1 MSQFGEKTVL
11 SKEQLHRSVWR
22 LMAAGKSREALA
34 ACQQLNR
41 TYVDYADGWHV
52 ASHLAIKL
60 GIPKKGLSFI
70 DRALSLKEDNP
81 GFLLQKARSL
91 KALGRISQA
100 MELARKLLTMKF
112 PGRHHYGVL
121 GDVFSELL
129 LYPEAEQA
137 YQRAH
142 NHDPE
147 NPQILFNLAATQRF
161 LGKIVE
167 AEENCNQL
175 IARNPEDYEVYL
187 LRSELRRQTSDDNHI
202 DQLLALVKQ
211 GMKNWQDESKLCN
224 AIAKE
229 YEDLGEYKNSFT
241 YLQKSS
247 AIRRSHMQYDIEPDL
262 QTMQKIRSVF
272 TADCLASRT
281 PGYISEE
288 PIFILGM
295 PRTGTTLVE
304 RILDSHSQ
312 VKSAGELNNFARQ
325 LTLLAMQETGG
336 KKIDR
341 PQLVELTADLDFSA
355 LGESYI
361 ESTRPYTGELPH
373 FIDKLPL
380 NFLYTG
386 LIHLALPQAK
396 IIHLRRHPMD
406 ACYAIYKRLFR
417 DAYPFSYD
425 LAELGRYY
433 CAYQGLMEH
442 WHRVMP
448 GVIHDVH
455 YENLV
460 TDIAGETRA
469 LLEYCGL
476 PWEQEC
482 LDFHKSKSVSTTA
495 SAPQIRQKV
504 YTSSV
509 GKWRMYEDELQPLK
523 DMLELHGVCCDESV

>member
-1 MSQFGEKTVL
+1 MSRVGKKTAL
-11 SKEQLHRSVWR
+11 PKEDLHRSVWQ
-22 LMAAGKSREALA
+22 LMAAGKSRDALA
-34 ACQQLNR
+34 VCQELNR
-41 TYVDYADGWHV
+41 IYANYPDGWHV

-60 GIPKKGLSFI
+60 RMPDKALRFI
-70 DRALSLKEDNP
+70 DSALSLKANDP
-81 GFLLQKARSL
+81 VFLLQKARSL

-100 MELARKLLTMKF
+100 MELARKLLLVKF
-112 PGRHHYGVL
+112 PGGHHYSVL
-121 GDVFSELL
+121 GDLFSELL

-137 YQRAH
+137 YQHAH
-142 NHDPE
+142 RLGPDNT
-147 NPQILFNLAATQRF
+147 QILFNLVATQRF

-167 AEENCNQL
+167 AEENCNKL
-175 IARNPEDYEVYL
+175 IAKNPKDYEVYM
-187 LRSELRRQTSDDNHI
+187 LRSELRKQTADDNHI
-202 DQLLALVKQ
+202 DQLEALVNR
-211 GMKNWQDESKLCN
+211 GIKNWQDESKLHN

-229 YEDLGEYKNSFT
+229 YEDLGEYKKSFPF
-241 YLQKSS
+241 LKKSS
-247 AIRRSHMQYDIEPDL
+247 TIRRVHMQYDVEPDL
-262 QTMQKIRSVF
+262 QTIQKIRSVYSG
-272 TADCLASRT
+272 DCLSART
-281 PGYISEE
+281 PGYGSEE

-304 RILDSHSQ
+304 RILDSHSA

-325 LTLLAMQETGG
+325 LTLLAMQKTGG
-336 KKIDR
+336 KKVNR
-341 PQLVELTADLDFSA
+341 SQLVELTATLDFSA

-386 LIHLALPQAK
+386 LIHLCLPKAK

-425 LAELGRYY
+425 LGELARYY
-433 CAYQGLMEH
+433 CAYQGLMTH
-442 WHRVMP
+442 WHTVMP
-448 GVIHDVH
+448 AVIHDIH

-460 TDIAGETRA
+460 TDIAGETRQ
-469 LLEYCGL
+469 LLDYCGL
-476 PWEQEC
+476 PWEDQC
-482 LDFHKSKSVSTTA
+482 LDFHKSKSASTTA
-495 SAPQIRQKV
+495 SAPQVRQKV

-523 DMLELHGVCCDESV
+523 DVLESNGICCD